1 MRRVLLISCLMLI
14 SSQLL
19 ASDGSLG
26 PVLSFVAEPNL
37 AYILLILGLYGLIFE
52 LATPGLILPGVLGG
66 ICLAFGIYGLAHL
79 PLNPLGLILMF
90 VGIALMI
97 GETFVMFFGLLAI
110 LGIITF
116 AAGSLYLINTHPGD
130 LSVAWPIVIVMT
142 ALTSAFF
149 ILIINMAI
157 RARQKK
163 PITGKEQLIGSIAI
177 VDYDFEKTGTVRLGG
192 EHWNAV
198 SDSPVKKD
206 ALVKITALDGL
217 TVTIE
222 LIQH

>member
-1 MRRVLLISCLMLI
+1 MRRVLLISCLTLI
-14 SSQLL
+14 TSKLF
-19 ASDGSLG
+19 ASTTSLG

-37 AYILLILGLYGLIFE
+37 AYILLILGVYGLIFE

-66 ICLAFGIYGLAHL
+66 ICIAFGIYGLVHL
-79 PLNPLGLILMF
+79 PLNPLGLALMF
-90 VGIALMI
+90 SGVVLMVA
-97 GETFVMFFGLLAI
+97 ETFVMFFGLLAI
-110 LGIITF
+110 LGAVSF
-116 AAGSLYLINTHPGD
+116 AVGSFYLMSNNPD
-130 LSVAWPIVIVMT
+130 NLSIAWPTVLIMT
-142 ALTSAFF
+142 LLTTGFF

-177 VDYDFEKTGTVRLGG
+177 VDFDFEKTGTVRLGG

-198 SDSPVKKD
+198 TNAPVTKD
-206 ALVKITALDGL
+206 ALVKITALHGL

-222 LIQH
+222 LIKN